1 MSLCWTFQT
10 KHGQTKQTKHGQRYT
25 VHTLRT
31 LFTFINTPTV
41 SPEGSVAW
49 FDMILTFESI
59 NNWRTTF
66 LLPLS
71 LFCIFGQAAAFR
83 SECHFNKLSACLPS
97 ERSVHGVR
105 HTVWHFF
112 GPVSNSEAFEGCGE
126 GKRFVELPNT
136 RTTLEPWNSRKFK
149 VNFIIRRSLM
159 LLMAPSSFK

>member
-1 MSLCWTFQT
+1 MSLCWTIQT
-10 KHGQTKQTKHGQRYT
+10 KHPNQAWPNQTMHGQRYT
-25 VHTLRT
+25 VHTSRT

-105 HTVWHFF
+105 HTVWHFLGQF
-112 GPVSNSEAFEGCGE
+112 RTQKLLED
-126 GKRFVELPNT
+126 VERASDLSSCP
-136 RTTLEPWNSRKFK
+136 TLE
-149 VNFIIRRSLM
+149 
-159 LLMAPSSFK
+159 LLSNHGTLENLK